1 MISPGYWLEL
11 IQVLTRKEIGV
22 RYKSSILGYLWSV
35 ANPLLFGIIYYV
47 VFKETMRVPVD
58 NYPLFLLCGLFPWQW
73 MTAAIGNS
81 TTVFL
86 ANAVIIRKIS
96 FPRGALPLSQVLME
110 GGHFLCSLP
119 VIASLMLLTG
129 VTPSLSWIWG
139 VPLLWSLQV
148 MLLTGLA
155 WVVASITPFL
165 RDLERFI
172 SLGMMALFYA
182 SPILYTP
189 QMLPE
194 RWQWMLHANPLAP
207 FVLTW
212 RDLLM
217 NGHVSG
223 HSLGIMC
230 ALSLTS
236 LLVGWVNLRL
246 LSPRLAE
253 IL

>member
-1 MISPGYWLEL
+1 
-11 IQVLTRKEIGV
+11 
-22 RYKSSILGYLWSV
+22 
-35 ANPLLFGIIYYV
+35 
-47 VFKETMRVPVD
+47 
-58 NYPLFLLCGLFPWQW
+58 
-73 MTAAIGNS
+73 
-81 TTVFL
+81 
-86 ANAVIIRKIS
+86 
-96 FPRGALPLSQVLME
+96 
-110 GGHFLCSLP
+110 
-119 VIASLMLLTG
+119 
-129 VTPSLSWIWG
+129 
-139 VPLLWSLQV
+139 

-155 WVVASITPFL
+155 WAVASITPFL

-207 FVLTW
+207 FILTW

-236 LLVGWVNLRL
+236 LLVGWVILRL